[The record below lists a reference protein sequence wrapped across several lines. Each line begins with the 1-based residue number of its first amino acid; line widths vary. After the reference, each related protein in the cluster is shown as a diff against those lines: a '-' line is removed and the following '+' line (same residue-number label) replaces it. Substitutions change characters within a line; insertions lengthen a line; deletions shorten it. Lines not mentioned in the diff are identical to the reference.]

1 MIEVSEATKIIDKC
15 VLNLPKMQVPLE
27 KALGRILRQ
36 QVVADTDFPPF
47 NRVMMDGIAIKFED
61 VENGVTSYQIKG
73 IQAAGDPQMT
83 LDSNGNCLEVMTGA
97 VAPLGA
103 DVVVPYEDIQID
115 ATNQTATIQ
124 VEEIKKGKNIHA
136 KGTDKNKGDL
146 LISEGTLIGTPE
158 IAVAA
163 SVGLNELWVTKN
175 PSVAII
181 STGNELVDIHEI
193 PLPHQIRR
201 SNVYAIVA
209 ELKQF
214 GLKSD
219 LFHFSDK
226 KDILNK
232 ELEKVLD
239 SHDLVLLS
247 GGVSKGK
254 FDFIP
259 EVLEA
264 LGVEKKF
271 HRIAQK
277 PGKPLWFG
285 AKEGKKV
292 VFAFPGNPVST
303 FLCYHKYLVPW
314 LKKTLGFT
322 QAQKPKAILAE
333 DFSIKTRL
341 TYFLQV
347 KTVIDEHGQLLAFP
361 EVGKGSGDH
370 ANLLSSNAFLELPPN
385 TFEFKKGEV
394 YDLIPFKHI

>member
-1 MIEVSEATKIIDKC
+1 MIEVSEATKIINTC
-15 VLNLPKMQVPLE
+15 VLNLPKTQVPLE

-61 VENGVTSYQIKG
+61 VENGVTSYKIKG

-115 ATNQTATIQ
+115 TKNQTATIQ
-124 VEEIKKGKNIHA
+124 FEEIKKGKNIHA

-146 LISEGTLIGTPE
+146 LISEGTLVGTPE

-163 SVGLNELWVTKN
+163 SVGLIELWVTKN

-181 STGNELVDIHEI
+181 STGNELVEI
-193 PLPHQIRR
+193 NETPLPHQIRR
-201 SNVYAIVA
+201 SNVYAIAA

-214 GLKSD
+214 GIKSD
-219 LFHFSDK
+219 LFHFSDE

-232 ELEKVLD
+232 ELDKVLY

-259 EVLEA
+259 EVLES

-285 AKEGKKV
+285 SKKGKKV
-292 VFAFPGNPVST
+292 IFAFPGNPVST
-303 FLCYHKYLVPW
+303 FLCYHKYLAPW
-314 LKKTLGFT
+314 LKKTLGFKQT
-322 QAQKPKAILAE
+322 PQPKAILAE
-333 DFSIKTRL
+333 DFRIKTRL

-347 KTVIDEHGQLLAFP
+347 KAVIDEHGRLLAFP

-370 ANLLSSNAFLELPPN
+370 ANLLSSNAFLELPSN

-394 YDLIPFKHI
+394 YDLIPFKGI

>member
-1 MIEVSEATKIIDKC
+1 MIEVSEATKIIENC
-15 VLNLPKMQVPLE
+15 VLNLPKTQVPLE
-27 KALGRILRQ
+27 KGLGRILREEL
-36 QVVADTDFPPF
+36 VADADFPPF

-61 VENGVTSYQIKG
+61 YERGVVCFNIKG

-83 LDSNGNCLEVMTGA
+83 LESNGNCLEVMTGA
-97 VAPLGA
+97 VAPLGS
-103 DVVVPYEDIQID
+103 DVVVPYEDIHID
-115 ATNQTATIQ
+115 TTNHTATIQ
-124 VEEIKKGKNIHA
+124 VDEIKSGKNIHLR
-136 KGTDKNKGDL
+136 GTDKRKGDTL
-146 LISEGTLIGTPE
+146 ASEGTLIGTPE

-163 SVGLNELWVTKN
+163 SIGLSKLWVTKN

-181 STGNELVDIHEI
+181 STGNELVEI
-193 PLPHQIRR
+193 NETPLPHQIRR
-201 SNVYAIVA
+201 SNVYAIAA
-209 ELKQF
+209 EIKQF
-214 GLKSD
+214 GINSD
-219 LFHFSDK
+219 LFHFSDEK
-226 KDILNK
+226 EVLNR
-232 ELEKVLD
+232 ELKKVLQ
-239 SHDLVLLS
+239 SHDLILLS

-264 LGVEKKF
+264 LGVTKKF

-285 AKEGKKV
+285 ANENKV

-314 LKKTLGFT
+314 LKKSLGYHRI
-322 QAQKPKAILAE
+322 PKLRAMLGE
-333 DFSIKTRL
+333 DFKVKSIL

-347 KTVIDEHGQLLAFP
+347 STAVDERGSLVAYP
-361 EVGKGSGDH
+361 KIGKGSGDH

-394 YDLIPFKHI
+394 YDLIPFRNM